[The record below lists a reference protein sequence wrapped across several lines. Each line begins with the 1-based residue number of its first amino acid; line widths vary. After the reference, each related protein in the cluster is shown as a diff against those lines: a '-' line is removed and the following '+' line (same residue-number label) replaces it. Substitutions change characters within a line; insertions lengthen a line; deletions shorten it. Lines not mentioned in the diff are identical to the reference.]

1 VFVLTD
7 VFHSVHHTVN
17 TDYPER
23 NGDVFII
30 DVPRMDGVDPDK
42 KYCGYAIFFRMDPI
56 WARDYKEIDWYSCKV
71 YTPNKLLVKMPAWP
85 YALFSNEDWKILQT
99 YLRTKEPLLE
109 SLDNKRKGFATEQ
122 GQPKKDRMFK
132 FILLD
137 FGSEVKLS
145 SKVVY
150 SNAGEE
156 EQCEWEFYP
165 IPHLKNKSVSNI
177 HANNVKVIRT
187 REKKIGLLLLLQ
199 EATKNRFSSENS
211 QLQRP
216 MKAWLQSCYKGAVGI
231 FDLSGIYLFPKI
243 KCI

>member
-1 VFVLTD
+1 MFVLTD
-7 VFHSVHHTVN
+7 VFHSVRHTVN

-42 KYCGYAIFFRMDPI
+42 KYCGYAIFFRMDPR

-71 YTPNKLLVKMPAWP
+71 YAPNKLLVKMPAWP
-85 YALFSNEDWKILQT
+85 YALFSNEDRKILQT
-99 YLRTKEPLLE
+99 YLRNKEPLLE

-177 HANNVKVIRT
+177 QCQQCSSYPNQGEENWAAFTVARVDKEPILVGELPVATTNESMAAK
-187 REKKIGLLLLLQ
+187 LLQ
-199 EATKNRFSSENS
+199 GR
-211 QLQRP
+211 
-216 MKAWLQSCYKGAVGI
+216 GG
-231 FDLSGIYLFPKI
+231 YL
-243 KCI
+243 